1 MTEQDKKNIK
11 KFCQYLAENWING
24 KYNQSYVTI
33 GIDKDGILK
42 SIETKKS
49 IMEDF
54 KKKISNNDRPQ
65 L

>member
-1 MTEQDKKNIK
+1 MTEQDKENIK
-11 KFCQYLAENWING
+11 KYCKNLAENWING

-33 GIDKDGILK
+33 GIDKNGILK

-54 KKKISNNDRPQ
+54 KDKGVENIE
-65 L
+65 